1 MLALTGLPVLSA
13 VKMAPVS
20 GVLVAATRR
29 FDMRNGVAIAAA
41 TTNVKRIL
49 EAFLFLIVS
58 PARRFN
64 PAIGFEDQ
72 TSVSVRFVLYP

>member
-1 MLALTGLPVLSA
+1 
-13 VKMAPVS
+13 
-20 GVLVAATRR
+20 
-29 FDMRNGVAIAAA
+29 MRNGVAIAAA